1 VANRT
6 AGKSDSGFRISDL
19 SSLVYYVEAAGT
31 AARAFRQTN
40 NTAKDRTSNSQGF
53 RHGFPDIMKIT
64 IEIAEKDLA
73 LLRKEMRA
81 IRKTVKRMDIEE
93 LVARAREAL
102 ANLRGKHV
110 PDFVSNR
117 AAQLETLIDM
127 TQDEDWSL
135 PRLEREDV
143 LAVLAYLSDP
153 DDLIPDDVPGL
164 GYLDD
169 AIMVEL
175 LLRDLRHQ
183 REAYA
188 DFCEYREAYFKRH
201 KIGRDLET
209 RARRLKQRRSQLY
222 QRMYR
227 RIDND
232 RSSEKRLF

>member
-1 VANRT
+1 MT
-6 AGKSDSGFRISDL
+6 FRIS
-19 SSLVYYVEAAGT
+19 
-31 AARAFRQTN
+31 
-40 NTAKDRTSNSQGF
+40 
-53 RHGFPDIMKIT
+53 

-73 LLRKEMRA
+73 HLRKEMRT
-81 IRKTVKRMDIEE
+81 IRRKIKAMDVDQIIAA
-93 LVARAREAL
+93 ARSSIAG
-102 ANLRGKHV
+102 LRSAKV
-110 PDFVSNR
+110 PEFVSVR
-117 AAQLETLIDM
+117 ATQLECLIAM
-127 TQDEDWSL
+127 ATDEDWSL

-143 LAVLAYLSDP
+143 LAALAYLSDP
-153 DDLIPDDVPGL
+153 NDLIPDNGPGL

-188 DFCEYREAYFKRH
+188 DFCKYRDNYYRRH

-232 RSSEKRLF
+232 RSGERSLF

>member
-1 VANRT
+1 
-6 AGKSDSGFRISDL
+6 
-19 SSLVYYVEAAGT
+19 
-31 AARAFRQTN
+31 
-40 NTAKDRTSNSQGF
+40 
-53 RHGFPDIMKIT
+53 MKIS
-64 IEIAEKDLA
+64 IEIGEKDIA
-73 LLRKEMRA
+73 HLRREMRA
-81 IRKTVKRMDIEE
+81 IRKTVKRMDIDE
-93 LVARAREAL
+93 VIAGAREAL
-102 ANLRGKHV
+102 SALRRQIV
-110 PDFVSNR
+110 PEFVSSR
-117 AAQLETLIDM
+117 ATQLELLVDM
-127 TQDEDWSL
+127 ALDEDWSL

-153 DDLIPDDVPGL
+153 NDLIPDDVPGL

-188 DFCEYREAYFKRH
+188 DFCSYREAYFKRH
-201 KIGRDLET
+201 KVGRDLET

-232 RSSEKRLF
+232 RSGENRLF